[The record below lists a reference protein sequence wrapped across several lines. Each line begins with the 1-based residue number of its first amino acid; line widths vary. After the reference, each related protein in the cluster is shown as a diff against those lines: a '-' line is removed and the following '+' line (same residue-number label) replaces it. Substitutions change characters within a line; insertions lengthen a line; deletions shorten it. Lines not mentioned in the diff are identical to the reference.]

1 MQRFV
6 YAWTPESTPRYT
18 LFSQDEGFR
27 SKLYSFRVSSLCSG
41 CESIG
46 FREKKYVYVHAWTCA
61 KLFGNEMCVSI
72 NGNNDS
78 AIVVFFFL
86 TQTHFDMQIFC
97 KRINELVVFIIKALQ
112 CVISQP
118 EHECVYIE
126 ECNVFS
132 VLQRSKTNFSWN
144 IKWIQFNMFSSN
156 QIHLIQMFVN
166 Y

>member
-18 LFSQDEGFR
+18 SFSQDEGFR

-78 AIVVFFFL
+78 AIVVFFL

-97 KRINELVVFIIKALQ
+97 KRINKWTCSFYYKGFTMSHVSSHNQ
-112 CVISQP
+112 NTN
-118 EHECVYIE
+118 VYTSRNAM
-126 ECNVFS
+126 CSVFS
-132 VLQRSKTNFSWN
+132 SAVKQTFLEILSEYNLTCLVQ
-144 IKWIQFNMFSSN
+144 IKYI
-156 QIHLIQMFVN
+156 
-166 Y
+166 